1 MVSVIQVTGGEDLR
15 EVRSLFEE
23 YAASLNFDL
32 CFQGLAEELDGLPG
46 DYTPP
51 EGRLLLAPL
60 TGEPAGCGAL
70 RKFDVGICEMK
81 RLYVKR
87 RLGAADAFAFVG
99 DIVNHDVVADLVRRR
114 VENPAG
120 VEA

>member
-1 MVSVIQVTGGEDLR
+1 MKPGGW
-15 EVRSLFEE
+15 
-23 YAASLNFDL
+23 
-32 CFQGLAEELDGLPG
+32 
-46 DYTPP
+46 
-51 EGRLLLAPL
+51 
-60 TGEPAGCGAL
+60 
-70 RKFDVGICEMK
+70 
-81 RLYVKR
+81 